1 MLVFNGLCALVDV
14 AIPLFQ
20 RYAIRNFIQADSL
33 RGIVPFSLVYLL
45 VILLQALSVVAFARN
60 SMTIEMNMGR
70 DMRRTLFH
78 HSYHY
83 PFRCDLNLPENPAD
97 PCRAVAGPLS
107 GYGENNGASRPYF

>member
-1 MLVFNGLCALVDV
+1 MAAFDEKEYTKSIDWSIWRRLAPFVRPFRRDFVGMLVFNGLCALVDV

-60 SMTIEMNMGR
+60 SMTI
-70 DMRRTLFH
+70 
-78 HSYHY
+78 
-83 PFRCDLNLPENPAD
+83 
-97 PCRAVAGPLS
+97 
-107 GYGENNGASRPYF
+107 

>member
-60 SMTIEMNMGR
+60 SMTIR
-70 DMRRTLFH
+70 DEYGPGICAAPCSTL
-78 HSYHY
+78 
-83 PFRCDLNLPENPAD
+83 
-97 PCRAVAGPLS
+97 
-107 GYGENNGASRPYF
+107 SRPCPSPSIT